1 MKNER
6 LRKSLILMIVDVLE
20 MKIFSRSLPIK
31 FDFLGCEQ
39 GSEVSFDRLR
49 KFDEVV

>member
-6 LRKSLILMIVDVLE
+6 LRESLILMIGDVLE

-39 GSEVSFDRLR
+39 GSEVSFQS
-49 KFDEVV
+49 FEEVV